1 MKKVLNLLLLAL
13 FSTNFALAGDY
24 LTNTNQHA
32 AFLRDFARGNSLE
45 IDAAYSNPAGV
56 VFMEDGY
63 YISFNNQSAS
73 QTRDINA
80 TYDWDMNG
88 EPYNKTFSGTASP
101 PIIPS
106 IYFVYKKD
114 RFALSALCAVTG
126 GGGTASFDKGLP
138 MLNAGVIT
146 TLKYPSTANIP
157 SISPEMY
164 DINSSVD
171 GTQII
176 MGTQV
181 GISYRI
187 KDWLSVY
194 GGGRMNNFFGKYKGY
209 LDVTPKESYS
219 SVLGTNDLTNLN
231 IDLSQYGWGL
241 TGIIGADIDWKRWN
255 FMMKYEFMAN
265 LNIENKTH
273 ENNTGLH
280 SFDDGVNT
288 PSDIPGY
295 FATAL
300 GYKFLPKLRASIE
313 FHNFNDKNAGMA
325 SVVNETISTASNIV
339 YENKQKFLDHNT
351 REYLI
356 GCEYDITKRITIS
369 GSYQYTDYG
378 LSDNFQQ
385 QTSFNCDSYMIGFG
399 TRIKMSEKVNLNIG
413 YMVSTYKDYTKEQ
426 TNYASPS
433 IPFPGTDI
441 YSRTNKAFAFGVDYK
456 F

>member
-1 MKKVLNLLLLAL
+1 MKKVLNLLLIAL
-13 FSTNFALAGDY
+13 FSTNFAFAGDY

-32 AFLRDFARGNSLE
+32 AFVRDFARGNSLE

-56 VFMEDGY
+56 AFMKDGY
-63 YISFNNQSAS
+63 YISFNNQSAF
-73 QTRDINA
+73 QTRDINT

-88 EPYNKTFSGTASP
+88 KPYSKKFSGIASP

-106 IYFVYKKD
+106 IFFVYKKD

-126 GGGTASFDKGLP
+126 GGGTASFDNGLP
-138 MLNAGVIT
+138 MLNAGIIT
-146 TLKYPSTANIP
+146 KLKYPSTTSTIP
-157 SISPEMY
+157 SISPDMY
-164 DINSSVD
+164 DIYSSVD

-181 GISYRI
+181 GISYRL
-187 KDWLSVY
+187 KDWLSIY
-194 GGGRMNNFFGKYKGY
+194 AGGRMNNFFGKYKGY
-209 LDVTPKESYS
+209 LDVTPKNS
-219 SVLGTNDLTNLN
+219 TDNLYHLN
-231 IDLSQYGWGL
+231 LDVSQYGWGL

-273 ENNTGLH
+273 ENTTGID
-280 SFDDGVNT
+280 SFNDGVNT

-300 GYKFLPKLRASIE
+300 GYKFLPTIRATVE
-313 FHNFNDKNAGMA
+313 FHYFNDKNAGMA
-325 SVVNETISTASNIV
+325 AVLDETNLTTDTLI
-339 YENKQKFLDHNT
+339 NKQKFLDHNT
-351 REYLI
+351 IEYII
-356 GCEYDITKRITIS
+356 GREYDITEHVTIS

-385 QTSFNCDSYMIGFG
+385 QTSFNCNSYAIGFG

-413 YMVSTYKDYTKEQ
+413 YMISKYKDYTKTQ
-426 TNYASPS
+426 THYASPS
-433 IPFPGTDI
+433 IPFSGTDV